1 MWERARNYSDS
12 ALEAIGLERRRT
24 VTDMLL
30 PALGLFSLG
39 VVVGAGL
46 GLMFAP
52 KPGTELRGDVRRGIG
67 TVRNRLR
74 RRGNGVAEHHLDHD
88 DADDDRDPITV
99 VPTTQA

>member
-1 MWERARNYSDS
+1 MWDRARDYRDS
-12 ALEAIGLERRRT
+12 ALQAIGLEPRRT
-24 VTDMLL
+24 VTDLLL

-52 KPGTELRGDVRRGIG
+52 KPGTELRGDVRRGLG
-67 TVRNRLR
+67 TVRSRLR
-74 RRGNGVAEHHLDHD
+74 RRSNGVGDNHDLDGASD
-88 DADDDRDPITV
+88 DERDSITV

>member
-1 MWERARNYSDS
+1 MWDRARDYRDS
-12 ALEAIGLERRRT
+12 ALQAMGLERRRG
-24 VTDMLL
+24 VTDMIL

-52 KPGTELRGDVRRGIG
+52 KPGNELRGDVRRGIG
-67 TVRNRLR
+67 TVRTRLR
-74 RRGNGVAEHHLDHD
+74 RRANGVAENHD
-88 DADDDRDPITV
+88 LEGDDERDSITV